1 MSELAYAVER
11 EIDVPV
17 EVLWDA
23 WTDPVALEA
32 WYHPTDLACVP
43 GSVVS
48 DPVVGGWWTVGVDV
62 PEHGYVAWFYGRY
75 TEVVDKVRLEHT
87 MHYTQ
92 SAEEFAARDESGEHH
107 RIVIEFEERGFRS
120 WVRFSQYGDMPDAMA
135 RGAQEGMES
144 YFDSLEAY
152 LTVA

>member
-62 PEHGYVAWFYGRY
+62 PEHGFVAYFYGRY
-75 TEVVDKVRLEHT
+75 TEVTDKVRLEHT

-92 SAEEFAARDESGEHH
+92 SVEEFAARDEAGEHH
-107 RIVIEFEERGFRS
+107 LIVIQFEERGFRG
-120 WVRFSQYGDMPDAMA
+120 WVRFSQYGEMPDGQA
-135 RGAQEGMES
+135 RQAQAGMES

-152 LTVA
+152 LACE